1 MAPRFAAR
9 SGFLGVFIVTTSTVR
24 CFAVESLGQPTTS
37 TQSPSTETASSDAP
51 NPESPPDDK
60 ADSRHHFHSGVNLYE
75 DRNFT
80 AALAEFEAAYRQY
93 PSASALQNVALCQKQ
108 LYRYS
113 EARESLMRLVRAHL
127 IELNDAERVAVD
139 EAIRELGSLIGS
151 IRLSVVPADAKIWL
165 DGRNLTPEDLSQ
177 PIVLD
182 VGEHRVT
189 AEAPGFA
196 ALSRG
201 FRIAGGHTLV
211 PVALTLTETT
221 GTVVVTA
228 PNAQTAIAV
237 DGRPVAFAEW
247 SGRLEPGR
255 HIVQVYREGY
265 EPFEEEIDVEIGATT
280 HVRGVLGERTDPIDR
295 AEQTTELSGKNRRL
309 QQGYYGLVG
318 ASLLVP
324 NGHPTG
330 FDADSNHDLGWSF
343 GLRAGYRLLPP
354 FGIEAAVDASSFSV
368 GGHCANPS
376 ASACPMV
383 GQTSYQVDARRFGA
397 AIRLFSSNDTLRLTS
412 VFGGGMVSHD
422 FHDSTHK
429 AAGLDPYVLL
439 EAGVQGNWRHGLW
452 ELVAI
457 AVFDGASNIHVGD
470 YHPYAE
476 ASGIQMFGLG
486 LRIGW
491 SEWMP
496 SRAPLPPMPTQKA
509 TQAQ

>member
-1 MAPRFAAR
+1 LLA
-9 SGFLGVFIVTTSTVR
+9 TTSTDL
-24 CFAVESLGQPTTS
+24 CFAVEGLSQPVAS
-37 TQSPSTETASSDAP
+37 PRPPSTEQASSDTP
-51 NPESPPDDK
+51 TQESPSGDDRT
-60 ADSRHHFHSGVNLYE
+60 DSRHHFQSGINLYE

-113 EARESLMRLVRAHL
+113 EARESLTRLVRDHL
-127 IELNDAERVAVD
+127 GELNAAERDAVD
-139 EAIRELGSLIGS
+139 AAIRELGSLIGS
-151 IRLSVVPADAKIWL
+151 IRLSVVPTDAKVWL
-165 DGRNLTPEDLSQ
+165 DGRNITPGDLRQS
-177 PIVLD
+177 IVLD

-196 ALSRG
+196 PLSRS
-201 FRIAGGHTLV
+201 FRIAGGHTEV

-221 GTVVVTA
+221 GTVIVTA

-247 SGRLEPGR
+247 IGRLEPGR

-265 EPFEEEIDVEIGATT
+265 EPFEEEIDVEIGSMI
-280 HVRGVLGERTDPIDR
+280 HVRGALGERTDPIDH
-295 AEQTTELSGKNRRL
+295 AEQTTAVPSKTRWL
-309 QQGYYGLVG
+309 QQGYYGLLG
-318 ASLLVP
+318 GSLLVP
-324 NGHPTG
+324 RGQPTG
-330 FDADSNHDLGWSF
+330 FDADSDYDLGWSLA
-343 GLRAGYRLLPP
+343 LRAGYRLLPP
-354 FGIEAAVDASSFSV
+354 LGIEAAVDSSSFSV
-368 GGHCANPS
+368 GGHCAEPS
-376 ASACPMV
+376 ASACPTK
-383 GQTSYQVDARRFGA
+383 GESSYHVNARRFGA

-422 FHDSTHK
+422 FRDSAHK

-439 EAGVQGNWRHGLW
+439 EAGLQGNWRHGLW

-457 AVFDGASNIHVGD
+457 AIFEGASNIHLGD
-470 YHPYAE
+470 FRPYAD
-476 ASGIQMFGLG
+476 ANGIQMFGLG

-496 SRAPLPPMPTQKA
+496 SRAALPPMPTQKTA
-509 TQAQ
+509 RAW